1 VVTGVV
7 KFGYRVSLQLSPDFH
22 PCGAHV
28 QARTS
33 GEDEMVGQNPE
44 ADEPTVG
51 EICIVGVLHALSD
64 PTRLAVVRQLAA
76 NGETLCGRLDV
87 SVAKSTL
94 SQHLRVLREA
104 GVTHTRPAGTQR
116 WLSVRR
122 NDLDRLFPGLL
133 DVVLAATRHP
143 SLAG

>member
-1 VVTGVV
+1 MSDV
-7 KFGYRVSLQLSPDFH
+7 
-22 PCGAHV
+22 
-28 QARTS
+28 
-33 GEDEMVGQNPE
+33 
-44 ADEPTVG
+44 DEPVREHITL
-51 EICIVGVLHALSD
+51 VGVLHALSD
-64 PTRLAVVRQLAA
+64 PTRLAVVGQLDGC
-76 NGETLCGRLDV
+76 GETLCGRLDV

-122 NDLDRLFPGLL
+122 DDLDQLFPGLL
-133 DVVLAATRHP
+133 DVVLAASRHP

>member
-1 VVTGVV
+1 MGD
-7 KFGYRVSLQLSPDFH
+7 L
-22 PCGAHV
+22 
-28 QARTS
+28 
-33 GEDEMVGQNPE
+33 
-44 ADEPTVG
+44 DEPHREAITL
-51 EICIVGVLHALSD
+51 VGVLHALSD
-64 PTRLAVVRQLAA
+64 PTRLGVVGQLDTG
-76 NGETLCGRLDV
+76 GETLCGQLAV

-122 NDLDRLFPGLL
+122 YDLDQLFPGLL

-143 SLAG
+143 SLAS